1 MMVPPYPAKPADRMS
16 IPPATAPQMPMA
28 MSMNGPYVLPFRIFP
43 ADQPATNPM
52 MIHDRKYIH
61 FSLTNPRITL
71 RQVVS
76 FISVFLRS
84 LLVSQPAGELTKI
97 QTNGVGSS
105 SHRLHPV
112 QLAVCCAKQGFN
124 RFAVL
129 GIDSHADT
137 RGKRWLETILASRLR
152 IRDATSL
159 AAAGVVSG

>member
-1 MMVPPYPAKPADRMS
+1 MMFPPYPESPADRMRTR
-16 IPPATAPQMPMA
+16 PATAPQMPMA

-84 LLVSQPAGELTKI
+84 LLVSQPAGQIPKL
-97 QTNGVGSS
+97 QTNGAGSS
-105 SHRLHPV
+105 SHQLHP
-112 QLAVCCAKQGFN
+112 
-124 RFAVL
+124 
-129 GIDSHADT
+129 
-137 RGKRWLETILASRLR
+137 
-152 IRDATSL
+152 
-159 AAAGVVSG
+159 